1 MGLIPRF
8 LIISNMNF
16 GIYQK
21 NQINERKIVSTYIK
35 ENEVIFFFLAF
46 QRSN

>member
-8 LIISNMNF
+8 LIISNMNPD
-16 GIYQK
+16 IHRK
-21 NQINERKIVSTYIK
+21 NQINEGKTVWAYIK
-35 ENEVIFFFLAF
+35 ENQVIFFLAF